1 MLKYNQSGLCF
12 YTNKTREKKQR
23 SNFMSDFTTLV
34 IAVVFVSINGLT
46 MLAWAA
52 AQGYK
57 MKPTAFAFLVG
68 AVGNLITG
76 SITPIS
82 GQSSI
87 LTVSHFMKRMDE
99 RIAALLLAVVVMI
112 PLGFF
117 GGVTRIADWA
127 GNPVLWGM
135 MAGVGLMITGIS
147 FDMLKQAKRTGII
160 SLVSALATHAFFIY
174 MPFSPETMRH
184 ALVYVIAVSVTLPT
198 LDFVFLQKDP
208 ETGKRGRRINIATM
222 ATDAGYEGDM
232 TQNENPKFWTKEYW
246 SDFKIVKPKFSLY
259 AIMFALAFI
268 SLNIGTN
275 IAFGTITA
283 GFTSPPGEPP
293 AIAQNMD
300 HLTVINSIADIPSVL
315 FGGAP
320 VGAIISATAASP
332 WPIMAG
338 VIMMLLCALL
348 LLLGLMTKAV
358 KYVPVQAIA
367 GFLFIIGF
375 FSTFVPHFRNVF
387 VNPAYSAY
395 PQAQVEAATAM
406 AVTALTKNPFLGLVA
421 GIAIRYIGTYLFPFL

>member
-1 MLKYNQSGLCF
+1 
-12 YTNKTREKKQR
+12 
-23 SNFMSDFTTLV
+23 MSDFSTLV

-68 AVGNLITG
+68 AIGNLITG
-76 SITPIS
+76 SVTPIS

-99 RIAALLLAVVVMI
+99 RVAALLLAVVVMV
-112 PLGFF
+112 PLGLF
-117 GGVTRIADWA
+117 GGVTRIAEFA
-127 GNPVLWGM
+127 GNPVIWGM
-135 MAGVGLMITGIS
+135 MAGVGLMVTGIS

-160 SLVSALATHAFFIY
+160 SLVSAIATHAFFIHVD
-174 MPFSPETMRH
+174 FSPETMRH
-184 ALVYVIAVSVTLPT
+184 ALVYVIAVSVTLST
-198 LDFVFLQKDP
+198 IDFVFIQK
-208 ETGKRGRRINIATM
+208 KRVNIATM

-246 SDFKIVKPKFSLY
+246 ADFKIIKPKFSLY

-275 IAFGTITA
+275 IAFGNITA
-283 GFTSPPGEPP
+283 GFAQTQ
-293 AIAQNMD
+293 QNMD
-300 HLTVINSIADIPSVL
+300 HLTVINSLADIPSVI

-332 WPIMAG
+332 WPVMAG
-338 VIMMLLCALL
+338 VLMMLLCALL
-348 LLLGLMTKAV
+348 LFLGLMTKAV

-375 FSTFVPHFRNVF
+375 FSTFVPNLRNVF
-387 VNPAYSAY
+387 FLGPPPHLNANPYVTPLASA
-395 PQAQVEAATAM
+395 EAAA
-406 AVTALTKNPFLGLVA
+406 ALAITALTKNPFLGLVA
-421 GIAIRYIGTYLFPFL
+421 GILVRYIGAFLFPFL